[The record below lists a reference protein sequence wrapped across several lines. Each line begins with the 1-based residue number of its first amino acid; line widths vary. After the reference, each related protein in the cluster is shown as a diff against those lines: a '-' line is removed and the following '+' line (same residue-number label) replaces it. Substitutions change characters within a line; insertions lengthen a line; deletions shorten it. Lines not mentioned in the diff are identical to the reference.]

1 MKLEFGYGRGKQQA
15 EISERNLLGILK
27 PNVIRAE
34 RSQED
39 EVRYALEHPIG
50 SSMLNDIVKPGEK
63 IVLITSDITRGT
75 FYAMNLDVLED
86 GSGMRG

>member
-39 EVRYALEHPIG
+39 EVQYALEQRYCKARG
-50 SSMLNDIVKPGEK
+50 KNC
-63 IVLITSDITRGT
+63 SD
-75 FYAMNLDVLED
+75 YQ
-86 GSGMRG
+86 